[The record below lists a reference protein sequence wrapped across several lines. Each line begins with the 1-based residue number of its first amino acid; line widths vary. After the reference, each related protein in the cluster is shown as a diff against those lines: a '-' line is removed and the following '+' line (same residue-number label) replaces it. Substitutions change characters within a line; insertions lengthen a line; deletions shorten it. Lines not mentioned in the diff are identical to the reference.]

1 MSTYISYSALGGGSA
16 QIVSYPSFASF
27 PVTAP
32 EGSFALALDTDTLY
46 VFDTGTNT
54 WVSIASP
61 GGGGVTAIGTIDSQT
76 PVANGA
82 VIDGTSLY
90 MQSATTTEPGLVNN
104 TTQSFSGN
112 KTFTGTIGA
121 SNLSGTNTG
130 DVTLSTANGLSLV
143 GQALSLALSS
153 GSTTGAL
160 SSTDW
165 TTFNNKQA
173 AGSYITALTG
183 DVTASGPG
191 SAAATIAND
200 AVTTVKILDLNVTT
214 GKLADNAVSNAKF
227 RQSAALSV
235 VGVTGSSTANVAD
248 IAGTAN
254 QVLRV
259 NSAGTALAFGQ
270 LNLASS
276 AAVTGTLPIAN
287 GGTNSA
293 TTLNNNRVMQ
303 SSGGAIVEAAAI
315 TANRALI
322 SDANGIPTQSATTA
336 TELGYVSGVTSAIQT
351 QINAI
356 SASSSAPL
364 SANNYELAMSV
375 AGNALTIALKD
386 SSGNDPSAGSPV
398 QISFRSTTASDGS
411 YSAVTATAATSIVV
425 SSGST
430 LGHTSNKLEPIYVYA
445 INNAGTIVL
454 GVSSKLFTQMYVAS
468 TTAEGGSGGA
478 DSATVMYSTAAQTNK
493 AIRLIGVL
501 LSNQATAGTWASVP
515 TVASLQRNPFY
526 SLGSVQ
532 TFAAS
537 GTWTRPDGCLAVKVT
552 VQAGGGGGGGADG
565 GAGTAGNCSAGAGG
579 GGGGAAIKFITIGL
593 GSTETVT
600 VGTGGLAGTA
610 SGGGDGGAGNSSSF
624 GSHCSATGGS
634 GGGGRATITSSIS
647 SLSSGGVAGVGSGGD
662 LNLRGAS
669 GSNGLGFGGTGISGN
684 GGAAAMGG
692 GNGIQAAGNS
702 AGVAG
707 VNGGGGSGGATA
719 ASATDRAGG
728 AGGDGYVI
736 VEEYY

>member
-1 MSTYISYSALGGGSA
+1 MSTYISYSALGSGSA
-16 QIVSYPSFASF
+16 QIVTYSTFASF
-27 PVTAP
+27 PASAP

-46 VFDTGTNT
+46 VFDAGTNA
-54 WVSIASP
+54 WVSIAQP
-61 GGGGVTAIGTIDSQT
+61 GGGGVTSLGTFDSQVPT
-76 PVANGA
+76 VDGA
-82 VIDGTSLY
+82 VISGTTLY
-90 MQSATTTEPGLVNN
+90 MQAATATEPGLVNN

-112 KTFTGTIGA
+112 KTFTGTISA

-160 SSTDW
+160 SNTDW

-191 SAAATIAND
+191 SVAATIAND

-235 VGVTGSSTANVAD
+235 VGVTGNATSNVAD

-254 QVLRV
+254 QVLRI

-276 AAVTGTLPIAN
+276 DAVTGTLAVAN
-287 GGTNSA
+287 GGTNS
-293 TTLNNNRVMQ
+293 TTSLNNNRVMQ
-303 SSGGAIVEAAAI
+303 SSAGAIVEAAAI

-322 SDANGIPTQSATTA
+322 SDANGIPTHSATTA
-336 TELGYVSGVTSAIQT
+336 TELGYVSGATSSIQN

-356 SASSSAPL
+356 SSGASAPL

-375 AGNALTIALKD
+375 GSSALTIALKD
-386 SSGNDPSAGSPV
+386 SAGNDPSAGSPV
-398 QISFRSTTASDGS
+398 QLAFRSTTASDGT
-411 YSAVTATAATSIVV
+411 YEIVTATAATSIVI

-478 DSATVMYSTAAQTNK
+478 DSATIMYSTAAQTSK

-501 LSNQATAGTWASVP
+501 LSNQATAGTWAAVP

-526 SLGSVQ
+526 TLGSVQ
-532 TFAAS
+532 TFAAD
-537 GTWTRPDGCLAVKVT
+537 GTWTRPNGCLAVRVT
-552 VQAGGGGGGGADG
+552 VQASGGGGGGADG
-565 GAGTAGNCSAGAGG
+565 GAGTAGNCSAGGGG
-579 GGGGAAIKFITIGL
+579 GGGGAAIKFITLGL
-593 GSTETVT
+593 GTTETVT
-600 VGTGGLAGTA
+600 VGTGGTAGTA
-610 SGGGDGGAGNSSSF
+610 SGGGNGGDGNPSSF
-624 GSHCSATGGS
+624 GSLVSATGGT
-634 GGGGRATITSSIS
+634 GGAGRATITSTIAV
-647 SLSSGGVAGVGSGGD
+647 LGQGGAGGTGSGGD
-662 LNLRGAS
+662 INLQGQE
-669 GSNGLGFGGTGISGN
+669 GFNGIGFGSSCWSGN
-684 GGAAAMGG
+684 GGPAATGSGGGRGTTGNAAG
-692 GNGIQAAGNS
+692 GNGIY
-702 AGVAG
+702 
-707 VNGGGGSGGATA
+707 GSGGAGGGTA
-719 ASATDRAGG
+719 ASSTDRAGG
-728 AGGDGYVI
+728 TGGNGFVV